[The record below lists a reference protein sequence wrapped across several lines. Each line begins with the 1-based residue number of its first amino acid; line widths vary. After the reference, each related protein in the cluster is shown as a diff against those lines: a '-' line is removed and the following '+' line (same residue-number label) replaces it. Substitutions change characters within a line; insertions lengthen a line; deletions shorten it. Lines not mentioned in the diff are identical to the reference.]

1 MANIAIMGFGTVGSG
16 VAEVVHTNQDSIR
29 RRTLEPV
36 TVKYILD
43 TRDFPNSPYGHLVI
57 HDFSI
62 IEQDPDIQV
71 VVECIG
77 GCGVALDFTPPGLA
91 GR

>member
-43 TRDFPNSPYGHLVI
+43 TRIFPTAPMVI
-57 HDFSI
+57 W
-62 IEQDPDIQV
+62 
-71 VVECIG
+71 
-77 GCGVALDFTPPGLA
+77 
-91 GR
+91 